1 MRATPDFAVMSM
13 ALQCAPFAAK
23 AAAVLP
29 RSFDWLG
36 VGLGLEV
43 HARPNSG
50 PPHMLLAA
58 AKITLELAAPAVRR
72 GGARLDNLCWSDR
85 VCEGR

>member
-1 MRATPDFAVMSM
+1 MSM

-36 VGLGLEV
+36 VGLGLGLEV
-43 HARPNSG
+43 DTRPNSG
-50 PPHMLLAA
+50 PPYMLLAA

-85 VCEGR
+85 FAWAADRRS